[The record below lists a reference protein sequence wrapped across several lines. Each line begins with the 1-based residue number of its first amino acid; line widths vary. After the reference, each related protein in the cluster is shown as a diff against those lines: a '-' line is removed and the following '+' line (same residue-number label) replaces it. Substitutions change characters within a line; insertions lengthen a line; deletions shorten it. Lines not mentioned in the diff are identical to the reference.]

1 MANFQSR
8 VREPG
13 ASSKRSVLF
22 GGAAVAAIIVLA
34 GCASTH
40 PAPIVHRAP
49 PVRAEV
55 PVFTAPAATAG
66 VSTPPGTVAA
76 GSAATGSAA
85 GATPADSTAGAA
97 AVQTVPIPRSSVEA
111 RPLPGAGG
119 AVAAGV
125 GGTAASAIDGAAAPG
140 VGGSFTPVQPN
151 LLKTEP
157 KVVKQPYS
165 DTAFAQM
172 KSAAS
177 ASDAPAPVALAPAT
191 APATAQP
198 GASGAA
204 AAASASAPTT
214 TTASAK
220 RPATPAA
227 STGNFV
233 WPIDGE
239 VVQGYAQPSSLGML
253 IAGKPGD
260 PIVAVSDGRVIF
272 SGPGPRTYGNL
283 VIVKHSDETMSV
295 YGNNRT
301 LLVKEG
307 QSVKRGQRIA
317 ELGSSGSA
325 APQLRFEIRKDGKPV
340 DPGKYLPAR

>member
-1 MANFQSR
+1 M
-8 VREPG
+8 
-13 ASSKRSVLF
+13 F
-22 GGAAVAAIIVLA
+22 GGAALAALLLLA
-34 GCASTH
+34 GCANTH

-49 PVRAEV
+49 PVRAEA
-55 PVFTAPAATAG
+55 PVFTAPAASAG
-66 VSTPPGTVAA
+66 ASATSGAPANGTSASA
-76 GSAATGSAA
+76 GGATGTTTGGS
-85 GATPADSTAGAA
+85 AGAA
-97 AVQTVPIPRSSVEA
+97 ADVATVETVPIPRTSVEA
-111 RPLPGAGG
+111 RPLPGTGAPVASGAGG
-119 AVAAGV
+119 SV
-125 GGTAASAIDGAAAPG
+125 APG
-140 VGGSFTPVQPN
+140 IVGSGASGTGASFGAVQPN
-151 LLKTEP
+151 LLATEP

-191 APATAQP
+191 APAAAPAAAPSAP
-198 GASGAA
+198 GAAPAG
-204 AAASASAPTT
+204 ASAVTPATAPSA
-214 TTASAK
+214 AK
-220 RPATPAA
+220 RSAAPATPGGA
-227 STGNFV
+227 FV
-233 WPIDGE
+233 WPSGGE

-295 YGNNRT
+295 YGNNRA

-307 QSVKRGQRIA
+307 ESVKRGQRIA
-317 ELGSSGSA
+317 ELGTSGSA